1 MTCENAPPSHFH
13 YCFWLQLTR
22 DEIYVKNPVVY
33 KDRKVARRAGA
44 RDVGRRVMVLKC
56 DGPSSQGP
64 AG

>member
-1 MTCENAPPSHFH
+1 MTEKDAVTCENAPPSHFH

-33 KDRKVARRAGA
+33 KDRKVARR
-44 RDVGRRVMVLKC
+44 VMVLKC